1 MSKYRT
7 LVGIVVLVVTFVI
20 CGAVVEAQPPKV
32 HRIGYLS
39 GRGSSPLREFI
50 QALRNL
56 AYVEERNIA
65 IEHRSADNKR
75 ERVPDLAAD
84 LVRLKVDIIVAEG
97 TGTTS
102 AAKKATTTIPIVMA
116 ESTDPVGTGLVASLA
131 RPGGNITG
139 LTAAGGELAGKHL
152 ELLKEIVPRL
162 SRVVV
167 K

>member
-1 MSKYRT
+1 LLLAFNFQPRLSRRKS
-7 LVGIVVLVVTFVI
+7 IVSAIYPAARHLLP
-20 CGAVVEAQPPKV
+20 GNLYK
-32 HRIGYLS
+32 
-39 GRGSSPLREFI
+39 
-50 QALRNL
+50 ALYNL
-56 AYVEERNIA
+56 GYVEGKNIA
-65 IEHRSADNKR
+65 IEHCSADNQRK
-75 ERVPDLAAD
+75 RVPDLAAD

-131 RPGGNITG
+131 RPVGNVTG
-139 LTAAGGELAGKHL
+139 LTAAGGDIAGKHL